1 MPLPRIRLSSVLWS
15 HHRCALWRPR
25 PSVLCKS
32 YAASFSLSATATESQ
47 RSALPAVPHP
57 PPSAHPPHLREH
69 LPQGA
74 WGGLRAQRCQ
84 PCTPTSSQSQAAT
97 SFKTT
102 NIGGY
107 RGLHTLVS
115 GSQARVVIPT
125 ADSTM
130 PTHSPS
136 RASQDGACA

>member
-1 MPLPRIRLSSVLWS
+1 MQY
-15 HHRCALWRPR
+15 ALIFYD
-25 PSVLCKS
+25 LQLILA
-32 YAASFSLSATATESQ
+32 YMGGL
-47 RSALPAVPHP
+47 
-57 PPSAHPPHLREH
+57 
-69 LPQGA
+69 
-74 WGGLRAQRCQ
+74 GGLRAQRCQ

-125 ADSTM
+125 AHSTM

-136 RASQDGACA
+136 RACQDGSCA